1 MVRQRA
7 LLAKAMQAFIFHRLG
22 GGEEL
27 CSRLKW
33 VETNLDVA
41 QKAAAKRGDALK
53 LAEGDR
59 DVFRAEANKLK
70 KEGEAAEAKLKG
82 VEQKNSQL
90 KREVEELRAGFSSQK
105 K

>member
-1 MVRQRA
+1 MVRQYV

-41 QKAAAKRGDALK
+41 QKAAAKRVDALK
-53 LAEGDR
+53 LVEGER
-59 DVFRAEANKLK
+59 DVFRAKADKLK
-70 KEGEAAEAKLKG
+70 KEGETAEAKLKG
-82 VEQKNSQL
+82 AKQKNSQL
-90 KREVEELRAGFSSQK
+90 KREVEELQARFSSQNK
-105 K
+105 

>member
-1 MVRQRA
+1 
-7 LLAKAMQAFIFHRLG
+7 MQAFIFHCLG

-41 QKAAAKRGDALK
+41 QKAAAKRVDALK
-53 LAEGDR
+53 LAEGER
-59 DVFRAEANKLK
+59 DAFRAETDKLK
-70 KEGEAAEAKLKG
+70 KEGEAEKAKLKG
-82 VEQKNSQL
+82 AEQKNSQL
-90 KREVEELRAGFSSQK
+90 KREIEELRARFSSQK

>member
-1 MVRQRA
+1 
-7 LLAKAMQAFIFHRLG
+7 MQAFIFHHLG

-41 QKAAAKRGDALK
+41 QKAVAKRVDALK
-53 LAEGDR
+53 LAEGVR
-59 DVFRAEANKLK
+59 DAFWAEADKLN
-70 KEGEAAEAKLKG
+70 KEGETAKAKLKG
-82 VEQKNSQL
+82 AEQKNSQL
-90 KREVEELRAGFSSQK
+90 KREVEELRARFSSQK